1 MNKITVVGL
10 GPGDLGLL
18 TLEAWN
24 RLTGD
29 EQVYLRT
36 ANHPVVEQLSQQ
48 GINWESFDWIYEKE
62 ASFELVYAKITAELL
77 EQVVKRDI
85 VYGVPGHPLVA
96 ETTVKLLLEQSEK
109 LGVEVK
115 LVPGMSFLDAC
126 YNLLKIDPAEGLVIH
141 DALVTTGDQ
150 LVINKG
156 QLFCQVYNERVA
168 SELKLTL
175 MDKFPDEFLVWAITG
190 AGIPGME
197 QVQQVPLFQLDRLK
211 EINHLTSIYVPP
223 GIEEQ
228 TEGSQEEG
236 KTRLAYT
243 LEPIVNVMEELRS
256 EAGCPWD
263 REQTHSSLKKYLI
276 EEAYEVIEA
285 IEEKNMYNLCDELGD
300 LLLQI
305 VFHAQIARENK
316 HFNINDVV
324 EAITTK
330 MVRRHPHVFGQGMV
344 QSSDEVLKNW
354 EQIKKEEQEER
365 EGEKKTLLRV
375 PTGLPGLMKSQ
386 KLQQQAAR
394 VGFDWPDMTGVMA
407 KIKEE
412 WQELSEA
419 IDSGDEEQIN
429 EEFGDV
435 LFALVNLAR
444 FLKIDAEETLQQTC
458 TKFILRFRMMEQEVG
473 EKNLDLAELDLE
485 NLDYLWENAKKCL
498 KMRK

>member
-1 MNKITVVGL
+1 MKKITVVGL

-18 TLEAWN
+18 TLEVWN
-24 RLTGD
+24 RLTRA
-29 EQVYLRT
+29 EKVYLRT

-48 GINWESFDWIYEKE
+48 GIKWESFDWIYEKE
-62 ASFELVYAKITAELL
+62 DNFELVYAKITTELL
-77 EQVVKRDI
+77 GLADKRDI
-85 VYGVPGHPLVA
+85 FYGVPGHPLVA
-96 ETTVKLLLEQSEK
+96 ETTVKLILEQGEK
-109 LGVEVK
+109 LGLEVE
-115 LVPGMSFLDAC
+115 LVPGMSFLDVC
-126 YNLLKIDPAEGLVIH
+126 YNILKIDPAEGLVIH
-141 DALVTTGDQ
+141 DALVTTANQ
-150 LVINKG
+150 LVTNKG
-156 QLFCQVYNERVA
+156 QLFCQVYNGMVA

-175 MDKFPDEFLVWAITG
+175 MDKLPDDFLVWVITG

-197 QVQQVPLFQLDRLK
+197 QVQQVPLYQLDRLK

-223 GIEEQ
+223 EIKEQ
-228 TEGSQEEG
+228 TDGSQEEE
-236 KTRLAYT
+236 KTRLEYT

-256 EAGCPWD
+256 ETGCPWD

-305 VFHAQIARENK
+305 VFHAQIAKEKK

-354 EQIKKEEQEER
+354 EQIKKEEQGEQ
-365 EGEKKTLLRV
+365 EGEKKTFLRV
-375 PTGLPGLMKSQ
+375 PAGLPGLMKSQ

-412 WQELSEA
+412 WQELAEA

-444 FLKIDAEETLQQTC
+444 FLKIDAEEVLQQTC
-458 TKFILRFRMMEQEVG
+458 TKFTLRFRMMEQEVG
-473 EKNLDLAELDLE
+473 EKKLDLGELNLVELE
-485 NLDYLWENAKKCL
+485 NLWENAKKCL